1 MSDLTGDHETDAD
14 EQDTHAAEQARE
26 EALDDDRQDPDAA
39 GETHR
44 EAVDQENADDHRD
57 EHPHET

>member
-1 MSDLTGDHETDAD
+1 MSDDDGDEAS
-14 EQDTHAAEQARE
+14 EKQDTHEAEQARE
-26 EALDDDRQDPDAA
+26 EALPDDYQEPEAEDQR
-39 GETHR
+39 HR